1 MCGREERRATGEL
14 DRERAKSP
22 SLKARTLKYTTRTRA
37 LFSNRCNENPTITTL
52 CTLHQ
57 STKEDQKPY
66 LSTHPSLSSHLAH
79 AEGLQTVFLGL
90 HQGEGTSKHL
100 LFRFGA
106 LRAAAAVKHQLLW

>member
-1 MCGREERRATGEL
+1 
-14 DRERAKSP
+14 
-22 SLKARTLKYTTRTRA
+22 LKARTLKYTTRTRA